1 MAVSVAI
8 VCEDRPDRD
17 MIVTLAE
24 RLIRGAATWIESE
37 AIGDYVEW
45 RGFRR
50 TDGYLRWTE
59 LDRHAD
65 DLQLV
70 VRFRDVPPLH
80 PYSQNALRAIRVLAR
95 SPDRVDAIIMV
106 PDSDTDKD
114 RLKGLE
120 QARDY
125 AREALPII
133 VGLAHTKRECWHI
146 CGFEP
151 EPESPAEAQAL
162 AELASEF
169 GCDIRTRTEELT
181 AKHAPTTDKRSAK
194 RVLTKLCGGNHEREL
209 RCLSAL
215 PLPELK
221 KRGANNGLAHF
232 LEQIQTHL
240 VPLFAPTPP
249 SPG

>member
-1 MAVSVAI
+1 MSVSVAI

-17 MIVTLAE
+17 TIATLAE
-24 RLIRGAATWIESE
+24 QLIHAAATWIEPE

-50 TDGYLRWTE
+50 SDGYLRWTE
-59 LDRHAD
+59 LDTHAHE
-65 DLQLV
+65 LKLV
-70 VRFRDVPPLH
+70 IRFRDVHPLH

-95 SPDRVDAIIMV
+95 SPDPVDAIIMV
-106 PDSDTDKD
+106 PDSDTDTD

-125 AREALPII
+125 AAAKFPIV

-151 EPESPAEAQAL
+151 ENAAEQAIL
-162 AELASEF
+162 TELHPEF
-169 GCDIRTRTEELT
+169 GGDIRTRTEELT
-181 AKHAPTTDKRSAK
+181 AKHAATTDKRSAK
-194 RVLTKLCGGNHEREL
+194 RVLSKLCGDDHEREH
-209 RCLSAL
+209 RCLTSL
-215 PLPELK
+215 SIEELK
-221 KRGANNGLAHF
+221 KRGTKNGLALF
-232 LEQIQTHL
+232 LEQLQLHL

-249 SPG
+249 PSA